1 MAKKLY
7 RYEITVTL
15 SVRAESRAEAYEVA
29 KLAKMEL
36 PEALAREHYLFG
48 TCKMTWTLE
57 LMTGALQSSDTGR
70 RVDMTTTFD
79 RPAPMQ
85 FQLPTNTFD

>member
-48 TCKMTWTLE
+48 TCKMARAK
-57 LMTGALQSSDTGR
+57 MRAIPKVQPD
-70 RVDMTTTFD
+70 
-79 RPAPMQ
+79 A
-85 FQLPTNTFD
+85 